1 MPTDGPD
8 REPILPDGVGVE
20 QVKCEGIAAVEQ
32 TALQGTFTT
41 ARRKG
46 GREEEEKQK
55 KKRKTGTNA
64 RGKSRQ

>member
-32 TALQGTFTT
+32 TASQGTFTT
-41 ARRKG
+41 VRQKE
-46 GREEEEKQK
+46 GRDRERE
-55 KKRKTGTNA
+55 
-64 RGKSRQ
+64 